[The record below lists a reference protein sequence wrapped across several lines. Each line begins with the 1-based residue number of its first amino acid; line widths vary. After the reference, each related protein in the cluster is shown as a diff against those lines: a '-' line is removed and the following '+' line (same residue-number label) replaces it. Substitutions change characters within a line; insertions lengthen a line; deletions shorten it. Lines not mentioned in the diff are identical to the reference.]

1 MFNEELFTLLRSTQA
16 AVSAEIVKLQAKLK
30 LLPSHDPDA
39 KLIEGVIGG
48 LDDTLADWI
57 NDAVAQVARR
67 IEQEEREAENEDLIR
82 RRGGTLRA
90 RESVWPLP
98 PRAAE

>member
-1 MFNEELFTLLRSTQA
+1 MTHF
-16 AVSAEIVKLQAKLK
+16 
-30 LLPSHDPDA
+30 LPG
-39 KLIEGVIGG
+39 E
-48 LDDTLADWI
+48 
-57 NDAVAQVARR
+57 
-67 IEQEEREAENEDLIR
+67 EAENEDLIR